1 MLHVGGESMTET
13 VKKKSSGKLLKILLI
28 PEVTSIIP
36 VIVVAVVAT
45 ILNPVFLRK
54 DNLLTLMSS
63 LIASWGILAIGQ
75 AFVMISGGL
84 DISVGNSFTLA
95 GMLFCYLARH
105 DYPLSV
111 CILSIFIV
119 PMVMSMLNVGLILQ
133 YHVAPFV
140 ATMSVSFI
148 GKGLSNVVNYGAD
161 MSVSYGVRSSVLH
174 FCDIFGKKPLG
185 ISIGMYVYVALILVA
200 QFILKNTVFGR
211 KMYAVGDNFQVAK
224 IAGIRVKRVRTM
236 CFAINAIMI
245 GVATLLWIG
254 YYSGCTPTQGNP
266 WSFITI
272 SAAAMGGISLRG
284 GSGSMF
290 GLFCG
295 VLLMALVYNLI
306 TLLNVDPNLQNI
318 FIGVFLALAVILDSI
333 RKDRTLGKNI

>member
-1 MLHVGGESMTET
+1 MTET
-13 VKKKSSGKLLKILLI
+13 TKKKSSGKLFKLILI

-36 VIVVAVVAT
+36 VILVALVAS
-45 ILNPVFLRK
+45 ILNPIFLRR

-84 DISVGNSFTLA
+84 DISVGNTFTLA
-95 GMLFCYLARH
+95 GMLFCYLARNNF
-105 DYPLSV
+105 PLTV
-111 CILSIFIV
+111 CILSIFVVSIA
-119 PMVMSMLNVGLILQ
+119 MSLLNVGLILK

-161 MSVSYGVRSSVLH
+161 LSISYGVRDSVLR
-174 FCDIFGKKPLG
+174 FCDIFGRKPLG
-185 ISIGMYVYVALILVA
+185 ISIGMYVYVALILIA
-200 QFILKNTVFGR
+200 QFVLKKTMFGR
-211 KMYAVGDNFQVAK
+211 TMYAVGDNSQVAK
-224 IAGIRVKRVRTM
+224 IAGIRVKRVRTI
-236 CFAINAIMI
+236 CFVINGCMI
-245 GVATLLWIG
+245 GVAAFLWLG

-284 GSGSMF
+284 GTGSMF

-318 FIGVFLALAVILDSI
+318 FIGVFLAMAVILDSI